1 MKLHYGLDEAGR
13 ILPQLLPLLIP
24 VLFVQF
30 ILGTAALISL
40 IRKELPFQ
48 DKILCLVL
56 ILFVS
61 IIGPV
66 IYFAVG
72 SKILDDKI
80 SNGRGDGP

>member
-1 MKLHYGLDEAGR
+1 MKLHYGLDELGQ

-24 VLFVQF
+24 VLLVQL
-30 ILGTAALISL
+30 ILAAAALINL

-48 DKILCLVL
+48 DKILWFVL
-56 ILFVS
+56 ILAAS

-66 IYFAVG
+66 IYFAAG

-80 SNGRGDGP
+80 SNRGGDGQ